1 MLSNAQNGVEEL
13 WSKGIS
19 PETYGSKEQYFE
31 HTLEQYKIA
40 VEMADR
46 VSARRNLAN
55 TFFLTLHTLLIGT
68 ASFIFEKGPR
78 TSNIWL
84 NIFPLVALL
93 VLCYVWWRLLRS
105 YRQLNKAKYQVIGE
119 FERKL
124 PASPYW
130 AAEWKLL
137 GERKDPAVYKP
148 LTDVENWVPIIFG
161 GLYIIG
167 TIAVIFSP

>member
-1 MLSNAQNGVEEL
+1 MSENTKPIADNL
-13 WSKGIS
+13 WNQGIS
-19 PETYGSKEQYFE
+19 PEKYGSKEQYFE
-31 HTLEQYKIA
+31 HTLEQYKIT

-46 VSARRNLAN
+46 VSARRNLVN

-78 TSNIWL
+78 TSNPWS
-84 NIFPLVALL
+84 NIFPLAALL
-93 VLCYVWWRLLRS
+93 ALCYVWWRLLRS

-130 AAEWKLL
+130 NAEWKLL
-137 GERKDPAVYKP
+137 KEGKDPAVYKP

-161 GLYIIG
+161 FLYIIG
-167 TIAVIFSP
+167 ALAVIFSS